1 MHELGIAQ
9 SLLDAAIEHLRSSRL
24 SRVAG
29 LTVRVGELSTV
40 DPGSLAFCFEELAR
54 QTPADGARIDVVRVP
69 ARFRCRAC
77 GLSYEGSPMQAG
89 SCAEC
94 GAAEVELIGGV
105 ELELVELQ
113 LE

>member
-9 SLLDAAIEHLRSSRL
+9 SLFDVAMEHLRSSGR
-24 SRVAG
+24 SRVTG
-29 LTVRVGELSTV
+29 LKIRVGELSTV
-40 DPGSLAFCFEELAR
+40 DPGSLTFCFVEVAR
-54 QTPADGARIDVVRVP
+54 RTPADGARIDVVKVP
-69 ARFRCRAC
+69 AKFRCRSC
-77 GLSYEGSPMQAG
+77 GRSYEGSPLRAG

-94 GAAEVELIGGV
+94 GAPEVDLIGGM